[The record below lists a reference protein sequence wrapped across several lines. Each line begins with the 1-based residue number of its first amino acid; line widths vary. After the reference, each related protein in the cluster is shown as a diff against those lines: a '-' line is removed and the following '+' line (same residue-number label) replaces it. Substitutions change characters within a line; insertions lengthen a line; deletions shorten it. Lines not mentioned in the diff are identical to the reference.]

1 VAGTWTSPTTIP
13 GGATELITFVNHQCI
28 AVFGEGAGTPDYF
41 LTDGSTLPS
50 GLSLGTGGILSGTV
64 LDMDLFVPEFAKP
77 AGFKF
82 DEQNYASYGSAKHGT
97 KLFNFS
103 IDAVADDGLVP
114 DSGGTATQIHSITV
128 KNNWSSDRDELI
140 REIDNDFFIDGV
152 KVTNEEYLTT
162 MKSRGY
168 FPAT

>member
-1 VAGTWTSPTTIP
+1 MAGTWSSVTTIP
-13 GGATELITFVNHQCI
+13 GPTTELITFVNHQCV
-28 AVFGEGAGTPDYF
+28 AVFGEGAGAPDYF
-41 LTDGSTLPS
+41 LTVDSTLPS

-64 LDMDLFVPEFAKP
+64 LDMDLFVPEFEKP
-77 AGFKF
+77 TGFKF

-103 IDAVADDGLVP
+103 IDAVAADGP
-114 DSGGTATQIHSITV
+114 TAGSGGTATQVHSITIS
-128 KNNWSSDRDELI
+128 NNWSSDRDELI
-140 REIDNDFFIDGV
+140 RQIDNDFFIDNV

>member
-1 VAGTWTSPTTIP
+1 MPEGSITWTSTPTLPP
-13 GGATELITFVNHQCI
+13 GKELIELSGHQCE
-28 AVFGEGAGTPDYF
+28 ATVTGEELGLAEFF
-41 LTDGSTLPS
+41 LASESVLPS
-50 GLSLGTGGILSGTV
+50 GLTLSTGGSISGTI

-82 DEQNYASYGSAKHGT
+82 DEQNYASYGSAKEGT
-97 KLFNFS
+97 HTYTFVV
-103 IDAVADDGLVP
+103 DAIE
-114 DSGGTATQIHSITV
+114 SGAGISAAQTHSITIT
-128 KNNWSSDRDELI
+128 NNWSSDRDQLI

>member
-1 VAGTWTSPTTIP
+1 MPGTVTWTSTPTLP
-13 GGATELITFVNHQCI
+13 GGTELIEFAGHQCT
-28 AVFGEGAGTPDYF
+28 ATVTGEDLGEAEFF
-41 LTDGSTLPS
+41 LATGNVLPS
-50 GLSLGTGGILSGTV
+50 GLELTTGGFISGTI

-82 DEQNYASYGSAKHGT
+82 DEQNYATYGSAKEGT
-97 KLFNFS
+97 HTYTFVV
-103 IDAVADDGLVP
+103 DAIEPTEGISAAQ
-114 DSGGTATQIHSITV
+114 THSITIT
-128 KNNWSSDRDELI
+128 NNWSSDRDQFI

>member
-1 VAGTWTSPTTIP
+1 MAGTWTSIATVPP
-13 GGATELITFVNHQCI
+13 ATELITFVNHQCI
-28 AVFGEGAGTPDYF
+28 AVFGEGAGDPDYF
-41 LTDGSTLPS
+41 LTAGSTLPS

-64 LDMDLFVPEFAKP
+64 IDMDLFVPEYKKP
-77 AGFKF
+77 DGFKF
-82 DEQNYASYGSAKHGT
+82 DEQNYASFGSAKHGT

-103 IDAVADDGLVP
+103 IDAVAEDGLVP
-114 DSGGTATQIHSITV
+114 DSGGTATQVHSITIT
-128 KNNWSSDRDELI
+128 NNWSSDRDELI

-152 KVTNEEYLTT
+152 KVTNEEYLIT